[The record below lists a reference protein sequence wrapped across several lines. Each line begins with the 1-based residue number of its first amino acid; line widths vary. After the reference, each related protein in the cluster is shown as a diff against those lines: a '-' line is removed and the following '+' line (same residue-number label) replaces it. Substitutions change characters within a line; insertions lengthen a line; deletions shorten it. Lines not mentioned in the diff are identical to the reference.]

1 MEVIPA
7 FISGSEIIIIFFVI
21 LLLFGADKIP
31 EIARTL
37 GKGMREF
44 RKVTSDLKREFN
56 NTTGGLK
63 DDIDNLKKDIDHTKD
78 DLSGEFRKYVDD
90 SGISEDVK
98 DIKDD
103 IKDGLK
109 G

>member
-31 EIARTL
+31 EIAKTL

-44 RKVTSDLKREFN
+44 RKVTNDLKREFN
-56 NTTGGLK
+56 STTGGLK
-63 DDIDNLKKDIDHTKD
+63 DDIDHLKKDIDQTKD
-78 DLSGEFRKYVDD
+78 DLQGEFRNYVDD
-90 SGISEDVK
+90 SGITDDVNEINED
-98 DIKDD
+98 
-103 IKDGLK
+103 LK

>member
-7 FISGSEIIIIFFVI
+7 FISGSEIIIVFVVV

-31 EIARTL
+31 EIARMM

-44 RKVTSDLKREFN
+44 RKVTNDLKNEFN
-56 NTTGGLK
+56 SSTSGLK
-63 DDIDNLKKDIDHTKD
+63 DDIDGFKKDLDQTKD
-78 DLSGEFRKYVDD
+78 DLSGEFRKYVDE
-90 SGISEDVK
+90 SGISEDVNE
-98 DIKDD
+98 IKED
-103 IKDGLK
+103 LK

>member
-7 FISGSEIIIIFFVI
+7 FIGGSEIVIVFVVV

-31 EIARTL
+31 EIAKMM

-44 RKVTSDLKREFN
+44 RKVTNDLKKEFN
-56 NTTGGLK
+56 SSTSGLK
-63 DDIDNLKKDIDHTKD
+63 DDIDGFKKDMDQTKD
-78 DLSGEFRKYVDD
+78 NLSGEFRKYVDE
-90 SGISEDVK
+90 SGIAEDVNE
-98 DIKDD
+98 IKDD
-103 IKDGLK
+103 LK

>member
-7 FISGSEIIIIFFVI
+7 FLSGSELIIVFVVV

-31 EIARTL
+31 EIARMM

-44 RKVTSDLKREFN
+44 RKVTNDLKNEFN
-56 NTTGGLK
+56 SSTSGLK
-63 DDIDNLKKDIDHTKD
+63 DDIDGFKKDLDQTKD
-78 DLSGEFRKYVDD
+78 DLSGEFRKYVDE
-90 SGISEDVK
+90 SGISEDVNE
-98 DIKDD
+98 IKED
-103 IKDGLK
+103 LK